1 MSIPLERLKLAR
13 FQPRI
18 QSAWARTEG
27 QGDIR
32 EIAPRRPASLDA
44 PVIAAPMSGDNLESI
59 SQDWMQRQAN
69 LITGGQDQILLK
81 EMNQKMN
88 SAFRQMSGSGD
99 AEPGEE
105 ASRSPASLSRESADE
120 ASMVPPIKF
129 TALNRFEVG
138 LPSDANLSCAV
149 QGSSMQ
155 FDLSRTV
162 GERVNVNLR
171 HDTSTNSNTV
181 RLHYTW

>member
-1 MSIPLERLKLAR
+1 MSLRNPDNKEMRKCHSRSLAVFGFCLTLATSFQNFMSIPLERLKLAR

-99 AEPGEE
+99 VRRWP
-105 ASRSPASLSRESADE
+105 
-120 ASMVPPIKF
+120 VIHPP
-129 TALNRFEVG
+129 
-138 LPSDANLSCAV
+138 PW
-149 QGSSMQ
+149 M
-155 FDLSRTV
+155 
-162 GERVNVNLR
+162 
-171 HDTSTNSNTV
+171 
-181 RLHYTW
+181 